1 MNFEWDVEHIEYR
14 DSLRSF
20 LAEHLPEN
28 WATRSNFDPGSD
40 YVVEFA
46 RKFCP
51 LLARHGLLVPHWPKD
66 YGGGGAGPLHHWILG
81 EELFGAGEP
90 RSYQYMNVNWIG
102 PALIRYGTDPQKDYH
117 LRRITAGDVFWCQ
130 GFSEPSAGSD
140 LASLKTRAER
150 VGENYVINGSKIW
163 TSAASFAEF
172 IFLLARTGAGRREIS
187 VFLVPMATPGIEV
200 REVASMTGRRSLHE
214 VFLTDVVV
222 APSVRLGGDGEGW
235 TIVRTVLQ
243 NERIGMPRYMMAQRA
258 LNSAARVLKQEGRF
272 DDGEIQSRMGRAQ
285 AAVDVARLLA
295 LRVVHGRI
303 KGRDAGPDTNVAR
316 YALVM
321 ADRAVGDLIGEFMHD
336 ALMAGSE
343 HEILT
348 QYRRAAS
355 TGLGAGS
362 AEIQLNLVAQ
372 HFLELPRS
380 A

>member
-1 MNFEWDVEHIEYR
+1 MNFEWTAEHIEYR
-14 DSLRSF
+14 ESLRRF
-20 LAEHLPEN
+20 LAEHLPED
-28 WATRSNFDPGSD
+28 WAKRSNFDPGSD
-40 YVVEFA
+40 YVVAFA

-51 LLARHGLLVPHWPKD
+51 LLAQHGLLVPHWPKE
-66 YGGGGAGPLHHWILG
+66 YGGGGRDPLHHWILG
-81 EELFGAGEP
+81 EEMFGSGEP

-102 PALIRYGTDPQKDYH
+102 PALIGYGTAEQKDYH

-150 VGENYVINGSKIW
+150 VGDDYVINGSKIW

-172 IFLLARTGAGRREIS
+172 IFLLARTGAGRSAIS

-222 APSVRLGGDGEGW
+222 PASTRLGGDGEGW
-235 TIVRTVLQ
+235 TIVRATLQ

-258 LNSAARVLKQEGRF
+258 LNCAARALKRDGRF
-272 DDGEIQSRMGRAQ
+272 DDGEVLSRMGRAQ

-295 LRVVHGRI
+295 LQVVYGRV
-303 KGRDAGPDTNVAR
+303 KGRAAGAETNVAR
-316 YALVM
+316 YALVS
-321 ADRAVGDLIGEFMHD
+321 ADRAVGDLIGEFMLESLLSGD
-336 ALMAGSE
+336 E
-343 HEILT
+343 QEILT

-362 AEIQLNLVAQ
+362 AEIQLNLIA
-372 HFLELPRS
+372 HNFLELPRS